1 MTGTA
6 QRPGYVPDR
15 LVRDFDVHQGGGL
28 DEILDRFAALGR
40 DPERVVWLDVP
51 LDLNSSDPGMWMLT
65 RGADIRAALQQP
77 ALFSSRTGMGPPGM
91 VLAPIALD
99 PPAHT
104 GYRRVMDPMISPRV
118 VKEMEQ
124 SIRARAAALVDRIR
138 PAGGC
143 EFIDEVAIQFPTR
156 IFTSWLGLAEEQTG
170 YFVAVAAAVLHG
182 PGGSPAASM
191 TAAGILHALI
201 EARTAEPRDDLI
213 SKLIRMRPDGRPLEP
228 AELMGVAFL
237 LFLAGLD
244 TVAAAMSFSI
254 AHLARHPEQR
264 AALVTGAAPAAAA
277 VEELLRRYS
286 FVNLPRRLSHDAEV
300 AGVPMRAGDLL
311 LLSTQLASTDG
322 DEYAD
327 PLTVDFDRGPIR
339 HYSFGAG
346 VHRCLGSHLARLE
359 LRVFLEEWHAR
370 IPAYELAA
378 PPAGYVG
385 AVMGL
390 RELRLTWSP

>member
-6 QRPGYVPDR
+6 QRPGYVPDH
-15 LVRDFDVHQGGGL
+15 LVRDFDVHLDGGL

-51 LDLNSSDPGMWMLT
+51 LDPRSSDPGMWMLT
-65 RGADIRAALQQP
+65 RGTDIRAALQQP
-77 ALFSSRTGMGPPGM
+77 ALFSSRTGMGPPGL
-91 VLAPIALD
+91 VLAPVALD
-99 PPAHT
+99 PPAHA

-118 VKEMEQ
+118 VQEMEA
-124 SIRARAAALVDRIR
+124 SIRARAAALVERIR

-156 IFTSWLGLAEEQTG
+156 VFTSWLGLAEEQTG
-170 YFVAVAAAVLHG
+170 DFVAVVAAILHD
-182 PGGSPAASM
+182 PSGSPAAAM
-191 TAAGILHALI
+191 TAVGVLRELI
-201 EARTAEPRDDLI
+201 EARAAEPRDDLI
-213 SKLIRMRPDGRPLEP
+213 SKLIRMRPDSRPLER
-228 AELMGVAFL
+228 AELLGVAFL

-244 TVAAAMSFSI
+244 TVTAAMSFSI
-254 AHLARHPEQR
+254 AHLARNPDQR
-264 AALVTGAAPAAAA
+264 AALATGATPAATA

-286 FVNLPRRLSHDAEV
+286 FVNVPRRLSRDAEV
-300 AGVPMRAGDLL
+300 AGVSMKAGDLL
-311 LLSTQLASTDG
+311 LLSTQLASTD
-322 DEYAD
+322 DAEYAD
-327 PLTVDFDRGPIR
+327 PLAVDFDRGPIR
-339 HYSFGAG
+339 HYGFGAG